1 MIPELVCPELI
12 AKPDLRPAPLTSLVL
27 LRCLLNLHSLSSLCG
42 LSSLDC
48 TALKAGLDIAALL
61 GCEHVFVTNVQ
72 GKAYIQVVHIS
83 AGEWP
88 VDQLLGTSLNAV
100 VDEFNGL
107 QRSSVHNLSRSRQ
120 QMEVVVPQPQELVQP
135 ERSEAWPR
143 RGWQRCTCTA
153 FCRLGR
159 CSSGSLEYIEFEG
172 RFGSLADV
180 LCRSLLKIALILM
193 ILLSTAI

>member
-1 MIPELVCPELI
+1 M
-12 AKPDLRPAPLTSLVL
+12 
-27 LRCLLNLHSLSSLCG
+27 
-42 LSSLDC
+42 
-48 TALKAGLDIAALL
+48 
-61 GCEHVFVTNVQ
+61 Q
-72 GKAYIQVVHIS
+72 GKAYIQVVHVS

-100 VDEFNGL
+100 VDDINGL

-135 ERSEAWPR
+135 ERSGAWPR

-193 ILLSTAI
+193 ILLSTAICPRYISLRLLYILTLRNHSDILFLIHLDHHVAFLAP